1 MQKVQRWCSLSANH
15 SSIIGPAGCLSA
27 TGSSSENPELS
38 EEKPIGLSLSGWLIQ
53 QTIWHCENASTHQA
67 QTYSELTYHYLS
79 SFPVW
84 PTIILSSPGCCMIST
99 VQDQQPWHADNQS
112 LLDPLILNNISC
124 IAETILFA
132 LLTKGCLKWIKGWD
146 SITGMIFQT
155 VSILFRLELINAI
168 CEYY

>member
-1 MQKVQRWCSLSANH
+1 MQKVQGWWSFSANH
-15 SSIIGPAGCLSA
+15 SSITGSAGCLTA

-38 EEKPIGLSLSGWLIQ
+38 AEKTIGLSLSGWLIQ
-53 QTIWHCENASTHQA
+53 QTIWLCENASTHQA
-67 QTYSELTYHYLS
+67 HKYSELTYHYLS

-84 PTIILSSPGCCMIST
+84 PAIILSSSACCIITT
-99 VQDQQPWHADNQS
+99 VQDQQPWHADNQN
-112 LLDPLILNNISC
+112 LQDPLILNNISC

-132 LLTKGCLKWIKGWD
+132 LLTKGYLKWIKGWD
-146 SITGMIFQT
+146 SITGVIFQT